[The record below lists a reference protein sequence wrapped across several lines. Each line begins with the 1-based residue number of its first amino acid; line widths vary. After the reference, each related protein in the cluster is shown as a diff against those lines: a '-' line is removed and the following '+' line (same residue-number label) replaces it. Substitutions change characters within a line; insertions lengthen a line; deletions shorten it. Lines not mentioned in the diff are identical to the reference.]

1 VSEWIVVAIRGDISV
16 SECAGA
22 CRKPRQSPPSPSAVL
37 PKESPLSDQVSHV
50 NDADFDAQV
59 LQSSEPVLVDFWA
72 EWCSPCKAI
81 APLLDEIASNYAGRL
96 RVAKVN
102 VDHNQKTSRN
112 FGIRGLPTLLLFK
125 DGKVEATHLGMVSK
139 LQLTQLL
146 DKNL

>member
-1 VSEWIVVAIRGDISV
+1 
-16 SECAGA
+16 
-22 CRKPRQSPPSPSAVL
+22 
-37 PKESPLSDQVSHV
+37 LSDQVSHV